1 MIVPAKVSLMTAEE
15 LLALPEEP
23 GVERW
28 LIDGQLREKRYPDI
42 AMTYRNR
49 RHSRLEAVIS
59 QILRNWLE
67 QQPWPRGEVF
77 AGDAG
82 CILGRDPDVLVGI
95 DVVYVSA
102 EMASRQSQDTTMLE
116 GVPTL
121 AVEILSPSDTQQDI
135 DEKLAK
141 YLKAGVPLVWLVD
154 PNDQT
159 VVVYRPQTAPEL
171 FNVHAELTAEPH
183 LPGFRVPVAKIF
195 GD

>member
-1 MIVPAKVSLMTAEE
+1 MTAEE
-15 LLALPEEP
+15 FLALPDEP

-28 LIDGQLREKRYPDI
+28 LIDGRVRERRHQDKSL
-42 AMTYRNR
+42 TYRNR
-49 RHSRLEAVIS
+49 RHSRLEAVIA
-59 QILRNWLE
+59 QMLRNWLA
-67 QQPWPRGEVF
+67 QQPWPRGEVY

-82 CILGRDPDVLVGI
+82 CILSRNPDVLVGI
-95 DVVYVSA
+95 DVAYVSA
-102 EMASRQSQDTTMLE
+102 DMVARQSEATTMLE

-141 YLKAGVPLVWLVD
+141 YLGAGVPLVWLVD
-154 PNDQT
+154 PTDQT
-159 VVVYRPQTAPEL
+159 VVVYRPRAAPEL
-171 FNVHAELTAEPH
+171 FNIHAELTAEPH